1 MKANGG
7 HQYNP
12 EVTAGRLR
20 EAAAVARRIP
30 EVMRRRGL
38 PPAFSEWVVTTEHD
52 MVWLFGILDT
62 RRVKK
67 LEHYTNANLLHHLAT
82 DIGGRPVY
90 LSNSDGLRYAIL
102 LSGYPELSSRLDF
115 TDALATNF
123 DHKHNGRH
131 LVALGQQLTGV
142 PLTVPWKNLGHLLV
156 AGMTGSGKSNFLR
169 LMAYQGLRSG
179 HCLLLADVDNRTFPM
194 LAEHPALLA
203 PIATTPDAMRDLVER
218 ALGEC
223 DHRSKVYNQVPNF
236 PDTLEEFNKLAVR
249 EGVDPLPRVLVILDE
264 YNAAVT
270 ALGGHTGPLASAT
283 AELGWRGR
291 KFGVNL
297 IFAAQDFVKSV
308 VGRVRDQINA
318 VVCFRVRSRQVA
330 NAVGVPEAMN
340 IPKGRPGRAYT
351 DIWGPIQTYY
361 LEKERL
367 IALGQRHTGP
377 SFSEEEQALIERAMR
392 DADGRMS
399 IPLLQEW
406 GLSTWSARQLLKE
419 WELRGWVAKNPQQQ
433 NARYITS
440 KLEGLFTQT

>member
-7 HQYNP
+7 HQYTP

-30 EVMRRRGL
+30 EVMRQRGL

-115 TDALATNF
+115 TDALAANF

-131 LVALGQQLTGV
+131 LVALGHQLTGM

-223 DHRSKVYNQVPNF
+223 NHRSKVYNQVPNF

-249 EGVDPLPRVLVILDE
+249 EGLDPLPRVLVILDE

-291 KFGVNL
+291 KFGINL

-361 LEKERL
+361 LEKARL
-367 IALGQRHTGP
+367 IALGQRHTSP

-406 GLSTWSARQLLKE
+406 GLSTWSARQLLQE